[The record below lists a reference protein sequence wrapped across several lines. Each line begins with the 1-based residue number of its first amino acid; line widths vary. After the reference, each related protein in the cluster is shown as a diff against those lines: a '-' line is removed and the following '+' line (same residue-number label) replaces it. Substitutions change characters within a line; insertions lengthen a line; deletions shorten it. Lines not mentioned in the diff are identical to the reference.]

1 MIEEFPDIPCQH
13 RYHLEQG
20 KTRRDMDLPWINYP
34 REGGEAAEP
43 SDDLTVD
50 LLRLTAAIVTL
61 VAAIV
66 LGVAG

>member
-1 MIEEFPDIPCQH
+1 
-13 RYHLEQG
+13 
-20 KTRRDMDLPWINYP
+20 MDLPWINHP
-34 REGGEAAEP
+34 GEGGEAAEP

-61 VAAIV
+61 MAAIV

>member
-1 MIEEFPDIPCQH
+1 MPLPS
-13 RYHLEQG
+13 EQG
-20 KTRRDMDLPWINYP
+20 KTRRNMDLPWINHP